1 MAPRLWLGSAPREK
15 PMHAT
20 ALESTHVALGARMVP
35 FAGWSMPVQYRPI
48 LDEARTVRT
57 KAGLFDLGHMGRVKV
72 HGRQAEAFLQRLQTN
87 DVAAIPPGRIR
98 YAMILNEQGLT
109 QDDILVYRN
118 PKNDGFF
125 VVINAGN
132 TERDLGIMR
141 DVAKGF
147 DVVVEDCTH
156 SLGMIAI
163 QGPLSQQITQRFC
176 QGDLASVKYYGWI
189 DTVVCGIPMTL
200 SRTGYTG
207 EDGFE
212 VYVPTGHEKKVWD
225 AFFEAG
231 SKDGLTAIGLGAR
244 DTLRHEAGMP
254 LYGHEIDETTNPLEA
269 GLDWAVKM
277 NHDFVGKKA
286 LEQVLAKGG
295 TGRKLVGL
303 VSDSKRCPRQ
313 GYPLVA
319 NGQQIGQVCS
329 GSISPTLDTNIATAY
344 VRTEFTAPG
353 TKLEFLVRDKAEPCT
368 VRELPFYKRAK

>member
-1 MAPRLWLGSAPREK
+1 
-15 PMHAT
+15 MHKT
-20 ALESTHVALGARMVP
+20 ALESIHIALGARMVP
-35 FAGWSMPVQYRPI
+35 FGGWNMPVQYRAI

-72 HGRQAEAFLQRLQTN
+72 SGPQAEAYLQKLQTN
-87 DVAAIPPGRIR
+87 DAAAIPVGRIR
-98 YAMILNEQGLT
+98 YSMLLNDQGLT

-125 VVINAGN
+125 IVINAGN

-141 DVAKGF
+141 ATAKGF
-147 DVVVEDCTH
+147 DVVVEDCTN

-163 QGPLSQQITQRFC
+163 QGPASEKITQRFTK
-176 QGDLASVKYYGWI
+176 GDLKALKYYAWME
-189 DTVVCGIPMTL
+189 TEVCGVPMTL

-212 VYVPTGHEKKVWD
+212 VYMPTGHEAKVWN

-231 SKDGLTAIGLGAR
+231 TPEGMTAIGLGAR

-277 NHDFVGKKA
+277 NHDFTGKAA
-286 LEQVLAKGG
+286 LEKVIAAGG

-303 VSDSKRCPRQ
+303 TSTSKRCPRQ
-313 GYPLVA
+313 GYPLVQ
-319 NGQQIGQVCS
+319 GGKQVGHVCS
-329 GSISPTLDTNIATAY
+329 GNISPTLDTNIATAY
-344 VRTEFTAPG
+344 VRTDLAVPG
-353 TKLEFLVRDKAEPCT
+353 TPLEFLVRDKGEPC
-368 VRELPFYKRAK
+368 VIASLPFYKRPR